1 MDLSFVKDLNE
12 SSQYRT
18 RFSLANVT
26 PRVIAD
32 HAFIDM
38 ITLWILYNEY
48 DYAPTAVEY
57 ARKTMMFGNFD
68 VYRQSSTDLY
78 MTLHILVSKNLSLVK
93 HDESA
98 KLFFQRIHL
107 SSILVNVFLK
117 KITNNSLV
125 SLSARQ
131 VLQKIERELKIEDS
145 NYRSIR
151 RLAQNWGFLTNNQK
165 SLVITKILQFYNTNA
180 NRSELMAVLGN
191 FAEVKGLIIDDT
203 GTQPNQNNDI
213 TSVSKLATL
222 GVTKYNKE

>member
-78 MTLHILVSKNLSLVK
+78 MTLHILLSKNLSLVK

-98 KLFFQRIHL
+98 KLFFQRINL
-107 SSILVNVFLK
+107 SSIPVNVFLR

-180 NRSELMAVLGN
+180 NRSELMAVLSN

-203 GTQPNQNNDI
+203 GIQPNQNNDI

>member
-57 ARKTMMFGNFD
+57 ARKTLLFGNFD
-68 VYRQSSTDLY
+68 MYRQSSTDLY
-78 MTLHILVSKNLSLVK
+78 MTLHILISKNLSLVK

-98 KLFFQRIHL
+98 KLFFQRIYL
-107 SSILVNVFLK
+107 NPTIINVFLK

-131 VLQKIERELKIEDS
+131 VLQKMERELKIEDS
-145 NYRSIR
+145 NYRSVR
-151 RLAQNWGFLTNNQK
+151 RLAQNWGFLTNIQK
-165 SLVITKILQFYNTNA
+165 SLVITKILQFYNA
-180 NRSELMAVLGN
+180 HASRSELMSVLVDL
-191 FAEVKGLIIDDT
+191 AEVKGFIIDDT
-203 GTQPNQNNDI
+203 DIQMNQNNDI

-222 GVTKYNKE
+222 GVTKYDKE

>member
-48 DYAPTAVEY
+48 DYAPTSVEY
-57 ARKTMMFGNFD
+57 ARKTLMFGNFD
-68 VYRQSSTDLY
+68 MYRQSSTDLY
-78 MTLHILVSKNLSLVK
+78 MTLHILISKNLSLVK

-98 KLFFQRIHL
+98 KLFLQRIHL
-107 SSILVNVFLK
+107 NPTIINVFLK

-131 VLQKIERELKIEDS
+131 VLQKLERELKIEDS

-151 RLAQNWGFLTNNQK
+151 RLAQNWGFLTNIQK
-165 SLVITKILQFYNTNA
+165 SLVITKILQFYNA
-180 NRSELMAVLGN
+180 HASRSELMSVLSDL
-191 FAEVKGLIIDDT
+191 AEVKGFIIDDADI
-203 GTQPNQNNDI
+203 QMNQNNDI